1 MENSFVIR
9 SAAVSDRGLSEKRPQ
24 NEDSFLE
31 IPQNGIFA
39 VADGVGGAN
48 AGEVAS
54 QMAVEILGEAFTNF
68 PVGSDAEH
76 VMKSALEQANSAI
89 HQMSNDLSQL
99 SKMATTVVALHVAG
113 NIATIGHVGDSR
125 LYRSDS
131 SGTLFR
137 ETDDHSMVAE
147 EVRAGRMT
155 EEQAEN
161 HPSKNIISRALGA
174 EATVDVDLKTTMV
187 APNTKFLLCSDGVT
201 RHIGD
206 MELAELLASSED
218 TAVICQQIKTI
229 CFQRGAEDNLT
240 AVIVEVGAPDA
251 AVVAPPAFVDN
262 DDVLSLPNDEE
273 MTVATARFPKPTTN
287 EINADDDDF
296 LELETQQLVLPVAAQ
311 HFESPP
317 EPITEEATTEEIFDD
332 ASLHETIPF
341 EASDTAELEMPIVP
355 LREDPVDAA
364 AVEAAVI
371 EPVPEVTAPV
381 YEVLVHNEPP
391 PAVVKQ
397 DNFSMFGQET
407 GGTVADRAEPPSS
420 SIVGKLFACVGVL
433 IVGALAG
440 LGVYHFLIKP
450 PPAAQRPETEM
461 RARNIPLSAFE
472 ENRRDVDKDP
482 ALYLTKNTQPQ
493 DCEDFY
499 LVGRALML
507 TGDYPKAR
515 TAFTEARKR
524 LAEAD
529 PSNVKILESD
539 IALSLAV
546 TNDTTIQ
553 NILKK
558 ELESVK
564 PATPR

>member
-1 MENSFVIR
+1 MDTQFGIR

-31 IPQNGIFA
+31 INQKGIFA

-68 PVGSDAEH
+68 PAGSDVEH
-76 VMKSALEQANSAI
+76 VMKAALEQANSAI
-89 HQMSNDLSQL
+89 HQMSNDLTQL
-99 SKMATTVVALHVAG
+99 SKMATTVVALHVDG

-125 LYRSDS
+125 LYRLDPE
-131 SGTLFR
+131 GTLFR

-174 EATVDVDLKTTMV
+174 EPTVVVDMKTIMIV
-187 APNTKFLLCSDGVT
+187 PGTKFLLCSDGVT

-206 MELAELLASSED
+206 IELAELLASNED
-218 TAVICQQIKTI
+218 SPAICQQIKTL

-240 AVIVEVGAPDA
+240 AVIVEVGSGLSVSDSTAA
-251 AVVAPPAFVDN
+251 AVADN
-262 DDVLSLPNDEE
+262 DDLLSLPDDEE
-273 MTVATARFPKPTTN
+273 MTIATARFPQPSQDELN
-287 EINADDDDF
+287 GDDEDL
-296 LELETQQLVLPVAAQ
+296 LELETRQLTMPVAAQ
-311 HFESPP
+311 ERFEPAPTAQETPSGD
-317 EPITEEATTEEIFDD
+317 EYDD
-332 ASLHETIPF
+332 SALHDTIPF
-341 EASDTAELEMPIVP
+341 TASDTAEMGVP
-355 LREDPVDAA
+355 LIPAREEPVATA
-364 AVEAAVI
+364 NVI
-371 EPVPEVTAPV
+371 EPAPAQAATV
-381 YEVLVHNEPP
+381 YSEPP
-391 PAVVKQ
+391 PAVVKE

-407 GGTVADRAEPPSS
+407 AGTIADRVVPESS
-420 SIVGKLFACVGVL
+420 SIGSILGFLGMLVVGTLLG
-433 IVGALAG
+433 I
-440 LGVYHFLIKP
+440 GVYHFFLKPAPVETKP
-450 PPAAQRPETEM
+450 PVEEM
-461 RARNIPLSAFE
+461 RSRNIPLSAFE

-482 ALYLTKNTQPQ
+482 AGYLSKNTQPQ

-499 LVGRALML
+499 LVGRAYML
-507 TGDYPKAR
+507 SGDYPKAR
-515 TAFTEARKR
+515 NAFAEARKR

-529 PSNVKILESD
+529 PSNAKVIESD
-539 IALSLAV
+539 IAMAMAV

-558 ELESVK
+558 ELEPVK
-564 PATPR
+564 AATPR